1 MRLFIVFSVP
11 NCISKNNMRPEAKL
25 NDDIQPP
32 QSPGQ
37 LLVSGG
43 LLVANMFFSQ
53 ANSVVANMISFTDDD
68 TMLAGSVVTT

>member
-1 MRLFIVFSVP
+1 MFSLFQIVLA
-11 NCISKNNMRPEAKL
+11 NNVRPEAKL